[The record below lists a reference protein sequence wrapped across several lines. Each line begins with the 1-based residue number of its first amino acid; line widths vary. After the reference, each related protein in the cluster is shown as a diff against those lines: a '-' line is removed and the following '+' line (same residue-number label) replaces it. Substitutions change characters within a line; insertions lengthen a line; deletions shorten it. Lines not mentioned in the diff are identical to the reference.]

1 MDFFFFFFLSLSLS
15 LCKYG
20 EYGPFFSLRKII
32 SIMSGNRIFQLEI
45 WPKNIVSW
53 MHDFESTLLVYEI
66 FNNWHYHLPLSLNKK
81 HEKPHSNMINAQIF
95 IKAKH
100 GDHVIIMSNL
110 YKASGA
116 SWTGW
121 FLLLYLDP
129 PALEEEKRRRR
140 RRRTWPPLD
149 HALAL
154 LAKWELQ
161 IRSQKF
167 ENLDWQVIIQKR
179 FAFGWWVSGFWW
191 NLEKLN

>member
-1 MDFFFFFFLSLSLS
+1 V
-15 LCKYG
+15 
-20 EYGPFFSLRKII
+20 EIAFFSLKFDQKIL
-32 SIMSGNRIFQLEI
+32 SVECNAWL
-45 WPKNIVSW
+45 WKHTTV
-53 MHDFESTLLVYEI
+53 LVYEI
-66 FNNWHYHLPLSLNKK
+66 FNNWHYHLPLSLNEK

-129 PALEEEKRRRR
+129 PALEEEKRRTRTRR
-140 RRRTWPPLD
+140 RRWPPLD

-167 ENLDWQVIIQKR
+167 ENLGWQVIIQKR